1 MVKLGLLNVCLEIN
15 MSISWLALALAYLIV
30 LFWIAR
36 WGDTNSHT
44 ARWITSHPLV
54 YSLALGIYCTAWTF
68 FGAVGQ
74 ASKEQWMYLPILLG
88 PVLVYVIGYR
98 FIYKLIYVSKKQHI
112 STIADFISSRY
123 GKRQVVAL
131 MVTIIALLATIPY
144 IALQLKAIGSAFQL
158 VTGQE
163 NTQLIVIVATAFLA
177 VFAMYFGTRNT
188 DVTQYRRGLMLAIAF
203 ESSVKLLALIL
214 VAFVGYKFW
223 NSTQSGSIIYE
234 FSTQQ
239 AMQSFLT
246 FDFWAQTLMA
256 AAAVICLPRQF
267 HITVIDNLHLKHV
280 HTARWFFPLYLA
292 AIALTIP
299 LIAAAGK
306 AIFAGQAVEADN
318 YVMGIALH
326 SESVM
331 LQIIVFLGGLSAAT
345 AMIIVATLTLST
357 MITNDVVLPKLM
369 DRETYSSVN
378 RVKRIKTIRRGIIFI
393 ILALAFVYQQ
403 QMALQASLASI
414 GLLAFSLVIQLL
426 PAIVG
431 GLYWEKGHAH
441 GVYAGLLV
449 GILVWLMFLFIP
461 ILNGTSTGISSH
473 LMSQGAIY
481 SLLANIIFYIV
492 FSRLSKPRLIDR
504 IQAKVFVTPAS
515 FGDQYS
521 DKALFE
527 VTVADLRTLI
537 SRFTG
542 EQRCEQ
548 LFGLYVKQNKSTIS
562 PDARADEDLL
572 AFCERALG
580 GVVGSSS
587 AKALIDSLV
596 RGKKLDITDVVNFFD
611 DTAQAMQFN
620 MSALLTSLE
629 NIDQGISVVD
639 KHLRL
644 VAWNKRYTD
653 LFSYPEELVTVG
665 AKIEP
670 LIRYNVLRGD
680 CGIGEVET
688 QVQKRLEH
696 LRNGT
701 PHRFTRQRDDG
712 HVIEMV
718 GNPLPG
724 GGFVTSFHDITGHV
738 EIQQAL
744 EETNIDLAARVAK
757 RTEEVH
763 SINAE
768 LRLEIEQ
775 RNELEKSLI
784 RARKEAESANES
796 KTRFLSLASHDVLQ
810 PLNAAKLYLT
820 ALQESDM
827 DEEMRT
833 ILGKLNDSVVSSETL
848 ISTILDISRL
858 DQGELK
864 PYIEKVHVPEV
875 LTPIINEMSM
885 KAKAKGLDF
894 KYKIQDC
901 WISADKTYL
910 YRIIQNLVSNAVKYT
925 REGKVLLTVRRQKG
939 KVLIQVRDTGIGI
952 PQLQQAA
959 IFSDFY
965 RVENSEEQGIGLGLG
980 VVKRL
985 SQQLAC
991 QIRVDS
997 IEQAGSCFSIEFSDV
1012 PAPKKSQAIQEV
1024 THSVFNKLKI
1034 LCVDD
1039 QQENLDAMYTL
1050 LTKWGIEVSLAKNYK
1065 IALEQ
1070 AQIMQPHILLV
1081 DYQLGRGPDGLE
1093 IIEMIRQQSNIILPA
1108 CLVTAKRG
1116 DDLLELCNDQ
1126 GVNYLSKPIKPAKL
1140 RTLIQNMAKFMKNVD
1155 IEPK

>member
-1 MVKLGLLNVCLEIN
+1 
-15 MSISWLALALAYLIV
+15 MSIGWLALALGYLIV
-30 LFWIAR
+30 LFWIAK
-36 WGDTNSHT
+36 WGDTNSPT

-74 ASKEQWMYLPILLG
+74 SNDKLWALLPIQLG
-88 PVLVYVIGYR
+88 PIFVYLVFNK
-98 FIYKLIYVSKKQHI
+98 FIYKMIYVSKKQHI

-131 MVTIIALLATIPY
+131 LVTIIALLAVIPY
-144 IALQLKAIGSAFQL
+144 IALQLKAIGSTFTLITSQ
-158 VTGQE
+158 
-163 NTQLIVIVATAFLA
+163 NTSSDNSQLIVVIATLFIA

-188 DVTQYRRGLMLAIAF
+188 DVTQYRRGLILAISF
-203 ESSVKLLALIL
+203 ESCIKLLALIL
-214 VAFVGYKFW
+214 VALVGYQYWSAAQDKPILW
-223 NSTQSGSIIYE
+223 EYTQSTALSG
-234 FSTQQ
+234 
-239 AMQSFLT
+239 FLS
-246 FDFWAQTLMA
+246 FDFWIQTLMA
-256 AAAVICLPRQF
+256 GAAIICLPRQF
-267 HITVIDNLHLKHV
+267 HVTVIDNLHLDHV
-280 HTARWFFPLYLA
+280 RTARWFFPLYLLL
-292 AIALTIP
+292 ISITIP
-299 LIAAAGK
+299 IIAASGK
-306 AIFAGQAVEADN
+306 FLFEGENIDADS
-318 YVMGIALH
+318 YVMGIALL
-326 SESVM
+326 SDSLL
-331 LQIIVFLGGLSAAT
+331 LQIIVFLGGLSATT

-369 DRETYSSVN
+369 DRETYTGVN
-378 RVKRIKTIRRGIIFI
+378 RVKRIKIIRRAVIFV
-393 ILALAFVYQQ
+393 ILMLGFAYQQ
-403 QMALQASLASI
+403 QMANQASLASI
-414 GLLAFSLVIQLL
+414 GLLAFSLVIHLL

-431 GLYWEKGHAH
+431 GLYWERGHAH
-441 GVYAGLLV
+441 GVYAGLIV
-449 GILVWLMFLFIP
+449 GLLVWIMSLFLP
-461 ILNGTSTGISSH
+461 LLGGGQQGYDSH
-473 LMSQGAIY
+473 LLSQAATI
-481 SLLANIIFYIV
+481 SFVANVVFYIG
-492 FSRLSKPRLIDR
+492 FSMLSKPRLIDR
-504 IQAKVFVTPAS
+504 LQAKVFVVPAS
-515 FGDQYS
+515 FTNQYKEE
-521 DKALFE
+521 KAIFQ
-527 VTVADLRTLI
+527 VTVDDLKTLI
-537 SRFTG
+537 TRFTG
-542 EQRCEQ
+542 EQRCDQ
-548 LFGLYVKQNKSTIS
+548 LFSLYANQHECDLS
-562 PDARADEDLL
+562 PDAKVDEELL

-639 KHLRL
+639 KDLRL

-653 LFSYPEELVTVG
+653 LFNYPEELVTVG
-665 AKIEP
+665 AAVEP

-680 CGIGEVET
+680 CGPGEVEL
-688 QVQKRLEH
+688 QVQRRLEH

-744 EETNIDLAARVAK
+744 KETNIDLAARVAK

-768 LRLEIEQ
+768 LRLEIER

-784 RARKEAESANES
+784 RARKEAEAANAS

-820 ALQESDM
+820 AMQESPLDDDM
-827 DEEMRT
+827 QKM
-833 ILGKLNDSVVSSETL
+833 LVKLNDSVVSSETL

-864 PYIEKVHVPEV
+864 PYIETINVADAVN
-875 LTPIINEMSM
+875 PIINEMSM
-885 KAKAKGLDF
+885 KAKEKGLDF
-894 KYKIQDC
+894 RYKITDC
-901 WISADKTYL
+901 WVSADKTYL
-910 YRIIQNLVSNAVKYT
+910 YRIVQNLVSNAVKYT
-925 REGKVLLTVRRQKG
+925 PKGKVLLTVRTQGG

-965 RVENSEEQGIGLGLG
+965 RVENSDEQGIGLGLG

-985 SQQLAC
+985 SQQLTC
-991 QIRVDS
+991 NVKVES
-997 IEQAGSCFSIEFSDV
+997 KENKGSCFSLEFTQVAAPEV
-1012 PAPKKSQAIQEV
+1012 PKVIKQPAQ
-1024 THSVFNKLKI
+1024 SVFSKLKI

-1039 QQENLDAMYTL
+1039 QQENLDAMQTL
-1050 LTKWGIEVSLAKNYK
+1050 LSKWGVEVGLAKNCK
-1065 IALEQ
+1065 DALEE
-1070 AQIMQPHILLV
+1070 AKTLQPHILLV

-1093 IIEMIRQQSNIILPA
+1093 IIELIRQQSNMILPA

-1116 DDLLELCNDQ
+1116 DDLMKLCSEQ

-1140 RTLIQNMAKFMKNVD
+1140 RTLIQSMAKFIRNVKVG
-1155 IEPK
+1155 EKK